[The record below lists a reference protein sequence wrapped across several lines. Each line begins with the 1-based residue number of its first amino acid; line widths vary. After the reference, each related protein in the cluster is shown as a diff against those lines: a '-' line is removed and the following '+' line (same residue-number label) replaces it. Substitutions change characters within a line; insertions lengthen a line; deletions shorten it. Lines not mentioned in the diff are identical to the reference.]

1 MNTSRPFRLWFCPT
15 TSNGPF
21 YFSESPLLIFPSNK
35 CHQFSGRYFQFRVK
49 AANSVPLEPSEAV
62 SGFEAIHPSLWPFD
76 KIIGALGDRLCCF
89 FFRFNNHSGA
99 ASEAS
104 LNKSCL
110 HWDFVQSREH
120 QLFSWIKPVVRTMYC
135 VSQKD
140 FQSCVLFSQSIQIIL
155 LHMTDCSNTWALD

>member
-21 YFSESPLLIFPSNK
+21 YFSESPLLIFNPINVTNFQAVTFNSEWKQPIPFPWN
-35 CHQFSGRYFQFRVK
+35 HQR
-49 AANSVPLEPSEAV
+49 

-76 KIIGALGDRLCCF
+76 KIPAIGALWGRLCCF

-110 HWDFVQSREH
+110 HWDFVQSGEH

-140 FQSCVLFSQSIQIIL
+140 FQSCVRL
-155 LHMTDCSNTWALD
+155 CAV